1 MSADWAMVFVTII
14 YVVATI
20 FISWANIKS
29 ADASK
34 KQLLEMQRQY
44 EEMNRPSIEVEFQ
57 YIRRKWYVVRFV
69 NNGRNAAQRVKINLD
84 PDFVNSLPEE
94 NIIFELNKLKGKE
107 CIIGAGQ
114 HYDLFIGS
122 NALSVNPNMHPVTGT
137 VEYKSEDKVYTTDIY
152 IDLEH
157 YMTFYSTKTDEE
169 DILKYA
175 KQISVELNNIK
186 GVLENQYKL
195 ETEKTS
201 K

>member
-44 EEMNRPSIEVEFQ
+44 EEMNRPLIEVEFQ
-57 YIRRKWYVVRFV
+57 YIRRTWYIVRFV
-69 NNGRNAAQRVKINLD
+69 NNGRNTAQRVKINLD
-84 PDFVNSLPEE
+84 PDFVNSLPEA

-107 CIIGAGQ
+107 CIIGVGQ

-122 NALSVNPNMHPVTGT
+122 NALRGNPNMHPVTGT
-137 VEYKSEDKVYTTDIY
+137 VEYRSEDRVYTTDIY

-169 DILKYA
+169 DMLKYI
-175 KQISVELNNIK
+175 KQISAELKNIN

-195 ETEKTS
+195 EREKTL

>member
-14 YVVATI
+14 YVAATI

-34 KQLLEMQRQY
+34 KQLLEMKRQY
-44 EEMNRPSIEVEFQ
+44 EEMNRPLIEVEFQ
-57 YIRRKWYVVRFV
+57 YIRRTWYIVRFV
-69 NNGRNAAQRVKINLD
+69 NNGRNTAQRVKINLD

-94 NIIFELNKLKGKE
+94 NIKSELNKLKGKE
-107 CIIGAGQ
+107 CIIGVGQ

-122 NALSVNPNMHPVTGT
+122 NALRGNPNMHPVTGT
-137 VEYKSEDKVYTTDIY
+137 VEYRSEDKVYTTDIC

-169 DILKYA
+169 DMLKYV
-175 KQISVELNNIK
+175 KQISAELKDIK

-195 ETEKTS
+195 EREKT
-201 K
+201 